1 MIDRQL
7 TGPVAQPHN
16 IPNQRMLWFR
26 GEHDGSKYA
35 MYVSNE
41 SPELVLVVERG
52 GVTVREVASVQ
63 QMFDGWAHGIINQI
77 GPKHEP
83 DTNQEP

>member
-1 MIDRQL
+1 MIDRKL
-7 TGPVAQPHN
+7 PGPVAQPFN
-16 IPNQRMLWFR
+16 IPTQRMLWFS

-35 MYVSNE
+35 MYASNE

-63 QMFDGWAHGIINQI
+63 QMFDGWAHGIISEMKS
-77 GPKHEP
+77 GHES
-83 DTNQEP
+83 DTD